1 MSRSGAAR
9 ACALFAS
16 LSLLTAACGSDG
28 DDAATAT
35 STTSTAA
42 GASGSTTTAPA
53 ATTTTTASVPT
64 IEVTYAGGSVTGGV
78 RTAKVAL
85 NTKVRLQV
93 TSDVADEIHVHTYD
107 VMADVAAG
115 QTVTLEVDAT
125 IPGRHEV
132 ELEDLGKPLIFLEVS

>member
-9 ACALFAS
+9 ACALLAL
-16 LSLLTAACGSDG
+16 LSLFTAACGSDG

-35 STTSTAA
+35 TSTTA
-42 GASGSTTTAPA
+42 GANGSSTTTAPA
-53 ATTTTTASVPT
+53 ATTTTAASVPT

-93 TSDVADEIHVHTYD
+93 TSDVADEVHVHTYD

-132 ELEDLGKPLIFLEVS
+132 ELEDLGKPLILLEVS